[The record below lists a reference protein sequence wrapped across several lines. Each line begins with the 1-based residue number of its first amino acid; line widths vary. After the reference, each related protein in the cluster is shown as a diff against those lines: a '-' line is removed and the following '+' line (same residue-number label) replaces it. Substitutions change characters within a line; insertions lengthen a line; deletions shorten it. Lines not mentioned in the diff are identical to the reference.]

1 LKQTNYFVP
10 FLFTLLT
17 LVVLVTVGCGSNGM
31 QRSDKATTTMQTM
44 DEDIKLVIVQLEAT
58 GASLAELIKPGQSD
72 VKKAFELY
80 SDNVAEIAKLEKDF
94 TKHAEEMKVRGA
106 DYFDEWQKKGDKYE
120 NPEIQALSEQ
130 RRIELGAIYGKIA
143 ENSVGMN
150 EAFKAYVS
158 DVKEIQAYLS
168 NDLTSNGI
176 ESIAPISQQAVT
188 DGHRLNNEIKKLQT
202 SIETARLEMERGGR

>member
-1 LKQTNYFVP
+1 
-10 FLFTLLT
+10 
-17 LVVLVTVGCGSNGM
+17 M

-44 DEDIKLVIVQLEAT
+44 DEDITLVIVQLEAT

-94 TKHAEEMKVRGA
+94 AKHAEEMKVRGA

-168 NDLTSNGI
+168 NDLTTKGI